1 MEGKRRVEVINT
13 VNAQVS
19 IRLIDL
25 HFDHTWQKKNDKF
38 MIDFDL
44 LEQMLYDNGTRTIFE
59 DGVLYIKD
67 MQTKIDLG
75 LEPEGA
81 EEPENIVI
89 LEESQMKRYMTV
101 MPFHDFKENMD
112 KMSNEQA
119 LALVQYAIK
128 NKLVDFDKFEYLQK
142 RTGVD
147 AYRAIKMEKEA
158 EEG

>member
-13 VNAQVS
+13 ANAQVS

>member
-13 VNAQVS
+13 ANAQVS
-19 IRLIDL
+19 IRQIDL

-81 EEPENIVI
+81 EEPENIIV

-101 MPFHDFKENMD
+101 LPLHEFKENLD
-112 KMSNEQA
+112 KMSNEQC
-119 LALVQYAIK
+119 LALVQFAIK
-128 NKLVDFDKFEYLQK
+128 NKTVDFDKFEYLQK